1 MVDKFLG
8 SLVQSCCGEE
18 GSLPT
23 DNTGC
28 VLTVIR
34 PHWVCPCSQ
43 HVCFPCLHC
52 LGYRLL
58 CWELSEVSPGLYALP
73 RSKPLSF
80 RYLGSPQRRRLGWA
94 CVLCPSRAQAAQVT
108 RCLVSAVAAT
118 YRLPRPCRSVFWVS
132 TRRTFSGGCQPS
144 RIPGSLG

>member
-1 MVDKFLG
+1 MDTFLG

-52 LGYRLL
+52 SGSRLL
-58 CWELSEVSPGLYALP
+58 CWELSEAGPGLACTSQ
-73 RSKPLSF
+73 SKPLRF
-80 RYLGSPQRRRLGWA
+80 RYSGTPQSCRLGWA
-94 CVLCPSRAQAAQVT
+94 CVLCPSQVRATQET
-108 RCLVSAVAAT
+108 RCLASVVAAT
-118 YRLPRPCRSVFWVS
+118 YCLSLPCRSVFWVYN
-132 TRRTFSGGCQPS
+132 RRTFSGGC
-144 RIPGSLG
+144 